1 MPNKASTNASTED
14 CESETSR
21 RDANAAAALRFFLG
35 VGVGFGLAL
44 LFAPQSGE
52 ETRRWLV
59 ETADDRL
66 RSLRRGGRRLIFE
79 THDLL
84 DRGEQNVSRVLRSS
98 KNALASVAAKLD

>member
-1 MPNKASTNASTED
+1 MPDAATTNARIRD
-14 CESETSR
+14 CKSQASR
-21 RDANAAAALRFFLG
+21 QGANGGDALRFFLG
-35 VGVGFGLAL
+35 LGLGFGLAL

-66 RSLRRGGRRLIFE
+66 RRLRRGGRRLIFE

-84 DRGEQNVSRVLRSS
+84 DRSEQNVSRVLRSG